1 MTNNSKSVTINTDKE
16 TNNAV
21 ARKNADAIKSLS
33 DKPSQFGNFVSK
45 RLTENFAMRQRL
57 ITCKTP
63 MEIADVWA
71 GFYRTAMQDYSTQT
85 SEVSNMIRGS
95 VSDTVDVTQEI
106 SNTAV
111 VKKDDKTAEGS
122 ASKSN

>member
-1 MTNNSKSVTINTDKE
+1 MTNSSKSVTINTDKE
-16 TNNAV
+16 TDNAV
-21 ARKNADAIKSLS
+21 ARNNTDVIKSLS

-95 VSDTVDVTQEI
+95 VSDTADVTHEI
-106 SNTAV
+106 SKTAG
-111 VKKDDKTAEGS
+111 VKKDDKPA
-122 ASKSN
+122 